1 MRLKKVFAG
10 ALAAAMLVCAVAVP
24 AFAAEGVEQENCLSS
39 SYVQMNIP
47 YADFYKAAG
56 VDNAS
61 EIDAVTSATKSKTR
75 AGKLAA
81 GSYHVN
87 TDGTDITGVSCPV
100 KVLTP
105 WALKNAKQV
114 TDADSYDITVT
125 LKGKEST
132 TTYTGADALFE
143 NESYA
148 YYKLNETPAY
158 YITAW
163 YNLLSGKWEFGKV
176 HATETTVEGATV
188 ELNTNGHHTTYEMK
202 ISGFDLDYKANKVYG
217 VVLMAVSTACVIW
230 PTSGM
235 VPSWASMPMTLT
247 LHPSS
252 VRLLLRS
259 PSTPPMACMSCRSTW
274 RCEAAENCLI
284 QQNTVQNGK
293 VA

>member
-1 MRLKKVFAG
+1 MRLKKVFVG

-24 AFAAEGVEQENCLSS
+24 AFAAEEVEQENGLSS

-61 EIDAVTSATKSKTR
+61 EIDAVTSATKNKTR
-75 AGKLAA
+75 AGNLAA

-87 TDGTDITGVSCPV
+87 ADGTDITGVSFPV

-148 YYKLNETPAY
+148 YYKLSETPAY

-176 HATETTVEGATV
+176 HATETTVEGTTV
-188 ELNTNGHHTTYEMK
+188 ELKTNGHHTTYEMK

-217 VVLMAVSTACVIW
+217 VVLTTADGSEYGLHHVTNIWHGTKLGFNDDDPYFASIIGKTVTQITLLHRRRRVCPAGQRGTVS
-230 PTSGM
+230 
-235 VPSWASMPMTLT
+235 
-247 LHPSS
+247 
-252 VRLLLRS
+252 LRK
-259 PSTPPMACMSCRSTW
+259 
-274 RCEAAENCLI
+274 AA
-284 QQNTVQNGK
+284 
-293 VA
+293 

>member
-24 AFAAEGVEQENCLSS
+24 AFAAEEVEQENCLSS

-61 EIDAVTSATKSKTR
+61 EIDAVTSATKNKTR
-75 AGKLAA
+75 AGNLAA
-81 GSYHVN
+81 GSYH
-87 TDGTDITGVSCPV
+87 V

-114 TDADSYDITVT
+114 TDADSYDITVA

-148 YYKLNETPAY
+148 YYKLSETPAY

-176 HATETTVEGATV
+176 HAAETTVEGATV

-202 ISGFDLDYKANKVYG
+202 ISGFDLDYKTNKVYG
-217 VVLMAVSTACVIW
+217 VVLTTADGTEYGLHHVTNIW
-230 PTSGM
+230 HGTKLGFNADDPYF
-235 VPSWASMPMTLT
+235 ASIIGKTVT
-247 LHPSS
+247 QI
-252 VRLLLRS
+252 
-259 PSTPPMACMSCRSTW
+259 TFY
-274 RCEAAENCLI
+274 AADGVYVLPVN
-284 QQNTVQNGK
+284 
-293 VA
+293 VAL

>member
-1 MRLKKVFAG
+1 MFFFSYSTWLGSNCLYLEDLYVSPEARGLGAG
-10 ALAAAMLVCAVAVP
+10 KALLRHLAQLAVARDCGRFEWSVLDWNTP
-24 AFAAEGVEQENCLSS
+24 A
-39 SYVQMNIP
+39 I
-47 YADFYKAAG
+47 DFYKAAG

-61 EIDAVTSATKSKTR
+61 EIDAVTSATKNKPR
-75 AGKLAA
+75 AGKLVA

-87 TDGTDITGVSCPV
+87 ADGTDITGVSFPV

-148 YYKLNETPAY
+148 YYKLSETPAY

-176 HATETTVEGATV
+176 HATETTVEGTTV

-217 VVLMAVSTACVIW
+217 VVLTTADGSEYGLHHVTNIW
-230 PTSGM
+230 HGTKLGFNADDPYF
-235 VPSWASMPMTLT
+235 ASIIGKTIT
-247 LHPSS
+247 QIDRKS
-252 VRLLLRS
+252 V
-259 PSTPPMACMSCRSTW
+259 
-274 RCEAAENCLI
+274 
-284 QQNTVQNGK
+284 V
-293 VA
+293 